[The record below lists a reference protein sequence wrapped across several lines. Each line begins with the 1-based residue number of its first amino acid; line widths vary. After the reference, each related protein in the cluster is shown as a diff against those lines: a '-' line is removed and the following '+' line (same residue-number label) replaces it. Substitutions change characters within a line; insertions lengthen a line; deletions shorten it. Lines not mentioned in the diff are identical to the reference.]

1 MILIAIAVIEAIII
15 AYLIM
20 LHTGKIKDADGD
32 FIADSVEAKVE
43 EIQVNA
49 VNKLNRLKAELGE
62 FDIRAEIFNT
72 RTFEYSKKTNI
83 GLKALSKL
91 VKIPKIRVLIYRIFR
106 NRIIL
111 SLSNKFDSI
120 DIHFY
125 SPIYNS
131 IIEKIDKPIKVVFWG
146 SDLYRVEDERIDEI
160 KKSLGKIKTLHF
172 LTPEMKNFAEE
183 KGITHSNSFVQPFGV
198 VHFDVIKTL
207 KETYDPDKAKL
218 PKDKAIMAVGYNASP
233 NQQHIKIINE
243 INLLPKEVKDKI
255 HFIFLLTYGGN
266 KDYILSI
273 KDLLIKNNLDFTIIE
288 KRLSEIELCKIRL
301 SVDITMNFQ
310 ITDGFS
316 SSIQEHFYAE
326 NIMILGEWLP
336 YNWLKTYGLNF
347 HNVRLQ
353 NLSKTI
359 LDILS
364 NLDSEKELAKK
375 NAKNIEVISK
385 WSSCISKWKDIYEAT
400 EENK

>member
-1 MILIAIAVIEAIII
+1 MKPIRILIL
-15 AYLIM
+15 YQ
-20 LHTGKIKDADGD
+20 
-32 FIADSVEAKVE
+32 FDS
-43 EIQVNA
+43 
-49 VNKLNRLKAELGE
+49 NKHLLNRLKAELGE

-336 YNWLKTYGLNF
+336 YNWLKASGLNF

-353 NLSKTI
+353 NLSKKI

-400 EENK
+400 KENK